1 MMGSCVLMDGATIIN
16 VSNLSIS
23 IYGYLESA
31 FVGSE
36 LSVHNPPL
44 SVMRLLARISIAPPL
59 NDPCP

>member
-1 MMGSCVLMDGATIIN
+1 MDGATVIN

-31 FVGSE
+31 FVDSE